1 MSIAP
6 PYDECQIRFRYYMLS
21 QGIKPG
27 DEYKVYEF
35 MIWINRMA
43 IRYKKLINEN
53 IATPIKQDDFTR
65 FIEDQVGFSR

>member
-6 PYDECQIRFRYYMLS
+6 PYDECQIRFRYFMLS

-27 DEYKVYEF
+27 DEYKVYDF
-35 MIWINRMA
+35 MIWIDRMA
-43 IRYKKLINEN
+43 IRYKKLKNEN

-65 FIEDQVGFSR
+65 FIEEQVGFTR